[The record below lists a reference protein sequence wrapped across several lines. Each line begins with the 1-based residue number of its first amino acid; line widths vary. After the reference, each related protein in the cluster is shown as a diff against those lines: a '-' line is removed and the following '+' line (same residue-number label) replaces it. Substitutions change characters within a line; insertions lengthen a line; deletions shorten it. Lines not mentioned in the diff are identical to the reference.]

1 MPTHKQVTVNAVVT
15 TKDKGRHDS
24 KHMSAIYAKSP
35 IHSSEMTAESIKE
48 LYQKLALDG
57 EVNDAGHTFGILN
70 RDYTDAPDYGD
81 VETGGGG
88 LPASAWVPNP
98 ASPGPGSQNPADQ
111 PAPPEGYG
119 SKAGDTWGTGVGSQ
133 LSPKKSSES
142 VSAQKLGD
150 YGLGKSSSQLK
161 GKHANA

>member
-1 MPTHKQVTVNAVVT
+1 MPTHKQVTVNSVVT
-15 TKDKGRHDS
+15 NKDKGRHDS
-24 KHMSAIYAKSP
+24 KQMSAIFAASP

-48 LYQKLALDG
+48 QFQKLCLDG
-57 EVNDAGHTFGILN
+57 EINDAGHTFGILN
-70 RDYTDAPDYGD
+70 RDYVDAPEYGD

-98 ASPGPGSQNPADQ
+98 TSPGPGSQNPADQ
-111 PAPPEGYG
+111 PEAPSGYG

-142 VSAQKLGD
+142 ISTHTLGD
-150 YGLGKSSSQLK
+150 YGLGKSSPQ
-161 GKHANA
+161 